1 MTKKFVFAF
10 ATLALA
16 VASAA
21 NHYTVDLSVPSEIN
35 GQILQPG
42 AYKMELT
49 GNHVVLKSG
58 KTVVE
63 AEARVENQ
71 DKKFFDTSIRYAP
84 GTSNSKI
91 EEIRIGGT
99 TIKVVFTKTQASGN

>member
-1 MTKKFVFAF
+1 MMKKFVFAF

-16 VASAA
+16 AASAA
-21 NHYTVDLSVPSEIN
+21 THYMLDLSVPSEVN

-42 AYKMELT
+42 AYKMELN

-58 KTVVE
+58 KTTVE
-63 AEARVENQ
+63 TEARVENE
-71 DKKFFDTSIRYAP
+71 DKKFFDTTVRYSA
-84 GTSNSKI
+84 GSSNSKI

-99 TIKVVFTKTQASGN
+99 NIKVVFSKVQASGN

>member
-1 MTKKFVFAF
+1 MKKFVFAF

-16 VASAA
+16 AAIAAA
-21 NHYTVDLSVPSEIN
+21 NHYTVEFTVPSEIN
-35 GQILQPG
+35 GKVLQPG

-58 KTVVE
+58 KTTIE
-63 AEARVENQ
+63 TDARVENE
-71 DKKFFDTSIRYAP
+71 DKKFFDTTVRYEP
-84 GTSNSKI
+84 GTQSSKI

-99 TIKVVFTKTQASGN
+99 TIKVIFAKTQASGS